1 MHIFQCLTLY
11 SFKVFNSVSVCL
23 VYMNEC
29 LLTFKMWDTIQT
41 IYTADYAP
49 TSCASCLHHSL
60 SPSAHSLCAARTLAH
75 GPPPSSPHRPGLSHF
90 WLQDRSFPFLGRFT
104 CPPHLANSYPILKSQ
119 LKWHHPSLC
128 PPPPSK
134 LVPPVGSLFTPF
146 FYFCGCLP
154 AHNQL
159 TSESSAHQ
167 SHMEPGPAV
176 VTTESPA
183 LSKVSRAS
191 W

>member
-1 MHIFQCLTLY
+1 M
-11 SFKVFNSVSVCL
+11 VFNSVSVCL

-29 LLTFKMWDTIQT
+29 LLTFKMWDKIQT
-41 IYTADYAP
+41 IYTANYAP

-60 SPSAHSLCAARTLAH
+60 SPFAHSLCVSHTLAH
-75 GPPPSSPHRPGLSHF
+75 RPPPSSPHSWGFSHLG
-90 WLQDRSFPFLGRFT
+90 LQDRSFPSLGRFT
-104 CPPHLANSYPILKSQ
+104 SPPHLANSYPILRSQ
-119 LKWHHPSLC
+119 LKWPHPSLC

-134 LVPPVGSLFTPF
+134 LVPLVSSLFTPF
-146 FYFCGCLP
+146 FSFCGCLP

-159 TSESSAHQ
+159 TSESSTHR

-183 LSKVSRAS
+183 LSNLMHCDSQ
-191 W
+191 